1 MEITSEYGIYDQRFE
16 KVFNKFKENLTSSID
31 IGASFAVYSNGKP
44 LVDLAG
50 GYKNKEKTEI
60 WTPAT
65 TVCIH
70 STGKGIVAMCLA
82 ILIERGKL
90 NLDEKVSK
98 YWPEFGS
105 NGKENILVRTLLSHQ
120 AGLYAWKEK
129 MTEEDFFNWDYST
142 ELLAAQASLHK
153 PGTEICYHA
162 KSIGFLVGELIKR
175 VTGSSV
181 GSFLKEELIEP
192 LQLLC
197 TIGTP
202 KEQHGNIAELISS
215 ANLNAAFNDR
225 DKIDNYTIGAF
236 LNPGNR
242 TRTAN
247 TEEFRSAEIPALNCH
262 SNSSSLAQLYDNFI
276 NCDTH
281 AKSFIKK
288 DTVSSLIQKEISG
301 VDKVMK
307 SPMQWS
313 PIGFMIGGGKS
324 FGKSSKAFGHT
335 GWGGSLAFAD
345 PDNKIGIAY
354 SMNLLAGS
362 MLGDSRAI
370 DLIAATYESI

>member
-1 MEITSEYGIYDQRFE
+1 MEISTEYGIYDKRFE
-16 KVFNKFKENLTSSID
+16 KVFNKFNENLESSID

-50 GYKNKEKTEI
+50 GYKNKEKTEL
-60 WTPAT
+60 WKPTT

-82 ILIERGKL
+82 ILIERKQL
-90 NLDEKVSK
+90 DLDEKVSK
-98 YWPEFGS
+98 YWPEFS
-105 NGKENILVRTLLSHQ
+105 ANGKENILVRSLLSHQ

-129 MTEEDFFNWDYST
+129 MTEEDFLNWNYCT
-142 ELLAAQASLHK
+142 ELLASQESLHK
-153 PGTEICYHA
+153 PNTEICYHA

-175 VTGSSV
+175 VSGNSI
-181 GSFLKEELIEP
+181 GNFLKEELVDP
-192 LQLLC
+192 LKLLC

-202 KEQHGNIAELISS
+202 IKQHKNIAELISS
-215 ANLNAAFNDR
+215 ANLNDAFNDR
-225 DKIDNYTIGAF
+225 DKIDNYTMGAF

-247 TEEFRSAEIPALNCH
+247 TEKFRSAEIPALNCH
-262 SNSSSLAQLYDNFI
+262 SNSSSLAQLYDIFI
-276 NCDTH
+276 NGDTH
-281 AKSFIKK
+281 PKGFVKK
-288 DTVSSLIQKEISG
+288 DTVSRLIQKEVSG
-301 VDKVMK
+301 IDKVMK

-313 PIGFMIGGGKS
+313 PVGFMIGGGKS
-324 FGKSSKAFGHT
+324 FGRSGKAFGHT

-345 PDNKIGIAY
+345 PENKIGIAY